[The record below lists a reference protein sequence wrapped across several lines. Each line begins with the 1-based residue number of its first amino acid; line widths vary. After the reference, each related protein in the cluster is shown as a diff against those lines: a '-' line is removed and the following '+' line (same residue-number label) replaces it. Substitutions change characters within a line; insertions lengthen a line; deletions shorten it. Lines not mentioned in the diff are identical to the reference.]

1 MENSIINIK
10 NCFSE
15 EELKARDFSILLNIV
30 VWIFL
35 FLFIVSSSG
44 LVLILYFIILG
55 FNRLVS
61 ELDVRKIRAVG
72 VTVSEK
78 QFPLINQALLEVCSQ
93 FKIKKIPTVIVINH
107 SETNALAVHYANK
120 HVIVLYS
127 QLLESALS
135 NTNELKF
142 ILGHE
147 IAHLFLRKGFRSRFN
162 IVMTPFYH
170 AGREQTCDN
179 VGLAASGNLQDSIT
193 ALRML
198 SAGHTLSANIN
209 TEELEAEAVQLY
221 SGIYGW
227 LLKHY
232 LSYPSAGKRITN
244 IRNFCDKK
252 LYDSGQMG
260 NALIN
265 ESMRN

>member
-1 MENSIINIK
+1 
-10 NCFSE
+10 
-15 EELKARDFSILLNIV
+15 
-30 VWIFL
+30 
-35 FLFIVSSSG
+35 
-44 LVLILYFIILG
+44 
-55 FNRLVS
+55 
-61 ELDVRKIRAVG
+61 
-72 VTVSEK
+72 
-78 QFPLINQALLEVCSQ
+78 
-93 FKIKKIPTVIVINH
+93 
-107 SETNALAVHYANK
+107 
-120 HVIVLYS
+120 
-127 QLLESALS
+127 
-135 NTNELKF
+135 
-142 ILGHE
+142 
-147 IAHLFLRKGFRSRFN
+147 
-162 IVMTPFYH
+162 
-170 AGREQTCDN
+170 
-179 VGLAASGNLQDSIT
+179 
-193 ALRML
+193 ML